1 MQIQEDSSYYVTKLN
16 WNCYGLMR
24 AYAKENKKTNDWKP
38 RSGGTE
44 KNKFTDPDLNNE
56 WNKMESNSS
65 VMLFMSH
72 FRFRDCQPYIVN
84 ANVLKFMEYEMLN
97 LIKHLDQSQSWPPQ
111 LSTFH
116 SWFSCRYLPSAW
128 DLPTWRRKRSIRNI
142 SQKITPCEL
151 QSFADCFRMSFGRL
165 RLWNK

>member
-1 MQIQEDSSYYVTKLN
+1 
-16 WNCYGLMR
+16 MR

-84 ANVLKFMEYEMLN
+84 ANVLKLMEYEMLN
-97 LIKHLDQSQSWPPQ
+97 SIKQSLSI
-111 LSTFH
+111 LTTSTF
-116 SWFSCRYLPSAW
+116 
-128 DLPTWRRKRSIRNI
+128 NI
-142 SQKITPCEL
+142 SQLIFVSLSAFCLGLAYVTAKKKHTKYISENNTMWASVFRGLFSNEL
-151 QSFADCFRMSFGRL
+151 RQTAIV
-165 RLWNK
+165 K